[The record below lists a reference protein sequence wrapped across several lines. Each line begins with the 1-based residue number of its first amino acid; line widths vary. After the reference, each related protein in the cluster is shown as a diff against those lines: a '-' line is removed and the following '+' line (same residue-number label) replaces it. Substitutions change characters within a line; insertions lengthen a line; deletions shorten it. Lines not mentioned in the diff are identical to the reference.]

1 MSAKV
6 INLTD
11 FQIKNNLIEVNKK
24 NSENKYVNKY
34 KEVLRKMTKEEIL
47 TIEELLEN

>member
-34 KEVLRKMTKEEIL
+34 KEALRKMTKEEIL